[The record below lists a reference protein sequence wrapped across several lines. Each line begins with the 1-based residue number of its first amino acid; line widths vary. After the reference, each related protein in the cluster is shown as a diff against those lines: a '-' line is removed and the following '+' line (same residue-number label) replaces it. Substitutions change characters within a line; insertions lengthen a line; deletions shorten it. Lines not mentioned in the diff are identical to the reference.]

1 MKRLAAATFALLLAM
16 APGETMLPFDGNA
29 GWLNGP
35 PLSLTDLHGKVTLV
49 DFWEYTCI
57 NCLRTLP
64 YLREWYQ
71 RYQPYG
77 FTIVGVHSPEFG
89 FSGQRAN
96 VAAALPRLGVTWPVV
111 LDSSFTIWKRY
122 GVNAWPTE
130 FLFDQSGKL
139 VESSSGEGNYQQT
152 ESKIQA
158 LLLAR
163 DPHLK
168 LPHVM
173 ALLPQD
179 SYDKP
184 GAVCYP
190 KTDEVVI
197 AHQGIANAPRFAD
210 PTRDF
215 AYTDAGAHADG
226 NVYLNGYWHRND
238 SGAIS
243 GGAGGYAALRYHA
256 IEVVAVLKPE
266 QGKTIRVALTQ
277 DGAPIPKADAG
288 TDVRYDEHGN
298 SYVAVDA
305 PRAYVL
311 VENAKFGQ
319 HELRLSPDGY
329 GLGIYD
335 VAFESCE
342 VPGAR

>member
-1 MKRLAAATFALLLAM
+1 MPRLILAAFALLLAL
-16 APGETMLPFDGNA
+16 AQGETIRPFDGNA
-29 GWLNGP
+29 GWLNSP
-35 PLSLTDLHGKVTLV
+35 ALTPADLQGKVTLV

-64 YLREWYQ
+64 YLREWYR
-71 RYQPYG
+71 RYKPYG

-89 FSGQRAN
+89 FSGERAN
-96 VAAALPRLGVTWPVV
+96 VTAALPRLGVTWPVV
-111 LDSSFTIWKRY
+111 LDDSFAIWKRY
-122 GVNAWPTE
+122 GVDAWPTE

-163 DPHLK
+163 NPHLK
-168 LPHVM
+168 LPQIM

-179 SYDKP
+179 NYDKP

-190 KTDEVVI
+190 KTGEIVI
-197 AHQGIANAPRFAD
+197 ARQGIANAPRFVD

-215 AYTDAGAHADG
+215 DYSDSGAHADG
-226 NVYLNGYWHRND
+226 AVYLGGYWHRTD
-238 SGAIS
+238 QGAVS
-243 GGAGGYAALRYHA
+243 AGSDGYAALRYHA

-266 QGKTIRVALTQ
+266 PGKTIRVRLTQ
-277 DGAPIPKADAG
+277 DGAPLPKADAG
-288 TDVRYDEHGN
+288 SDVRYDDHGN
-298 SYVAVDA
+298 AYVTVDA

-319 HELRLSPDGY
+319 HELRLMPDGY

-335 VAFESCE
+335 IAFESCE

>member
-1 MKRLAAATFALLLAM
+1 MTRLVAATFALLLAM
-16 APGETMLPFDGNA
+16 SPGETILPFDGNG
-29 GWLNGP
+29 GWFNGP
-35 PLSLTDLHGKVTLV
+35 PLTPADLHGKVTLV

-64 YLREWYQ
+64 YLREWYK
-71 RYQPYG
+71 RYKQYG

-89 FSGQRAN
+89 FSGERGN
-96 VAAALPRLGVTWPVV
+96 VAAAIPRLGVTWPVV
-111 LDSSFTIWKRY
+111 LDDRFAIWKRY

-130 FLFDQSGKL
+130 FLFDQNGKL
-139 VESSSGEGNYQQT
+139 VENSSGEGNYQQT

-158 LLLAR
+158 LLLAQ

-168 LPHVM
+168 LPHLM

-190 KTDEVVI
+190 KTDEIVI
-197 AHQGIANAPRFAD
+197 AHQGVANAPRFAD

-215 AYTDAGAHADG
+215 PYTDSGSHRDG
-226 NVYLNGYWHRND
+226 NVYLSGYWHRTD
-238 SGAIS
+238 SGVVS
-243 GGAGGYAALRYHA
+243 AGSNGYAALQYHA
-256 IEVVAVLKPE
+256 IEVVAVLRPE
-266 QGKTIRVALTQ
+266 QGKAVRAVVTQ
-277 DGAPIPKADAG
+277 DGAPVAKTDAG
-288 TDVRYDEHGN
+288 SDIRYDDHGN
-298 SYVAVDA
+298 SVVTVDE

-311 VENAKFGQ
+311 VENAKFGP
-319 HELRLSPDGY
+319 HELRISPDGY

>member
-1 MKRLAAATFALLLAM
+1 MSRLTVAAFALLLAV
-16 APGETMLPFDGNA
+16 APGATMLPFDGNA

-35 PLSLTDLHGKVTLV
+35 ALTPADLHGKVTLV

-64 YLREWYQ
+64 YLREWYK
-71 RYQPYG
+71 RYKQYG

-89 FSGQRAN
+89 FSGQREN
-96 VAAALPRLGVTWPVV
+96 VVQALPRLGVTWPIV
-111 LDSSFTIWKRY
+111 LDDGFAIWKRY

-130 FLFDQSGKL
+130 FLFDQNGRL
-139 VESSSGEGNYQQT
+139 VDRTSGEGNYQQT

-158 LLLAR
+158 LLLAQQ
-163 DPHLK
+163 PGLK
-168 LPHVM
+168 LPHIM

-197 AHQGIANAPRFAD
+197 ARQGIANAPRFAD

-215 AYTDAGAHADG
+215 AYTDAGSHNDG
-226 NVYLNGYWHRND
+226 AVYLNGYWHRTD
-238 SGAIS
+238 SGAVS
-243 GGAGGYAALRYHA
+243 GGAGGYAALHYHA
-256 IEVVAVLKPE
+256 IEVVAVLRPE
-266 QGKTIRVALTQ
+266 QGKPVRAVLTQ
-277 DGAPIPKADAG
+277 DGAPIPKTDAG
-288 TDVRYDEHGN
+288 TDVRYDDKGN
-298 SYVAVDA
+298 SYVTVDV

-319 HELRLSPDGY
+319 HELRIIPDGY

-342 VPGAR
+342 VPGAH

>member
-1 MKRLAAATFALLLAM
+1 MRRLAIGAFALLLAL
-16 APGETMLPFDGNA
+16 APGQTMMPFDGNA

-35 PLSLTDLHGKVTLV
+35 PLVPAVLNGKVTLV
-49 DFWEYTCI
+49 DFWEYTCV

-64 YLREWYQ
+64 YLREWYK
-71 RYQPYG
+71 RYKQYG
-77 FTIVGVHSPEFG
+77 FTIVGVHSPEFA
-89 FSGQRAN
+89 FSGERAN

-111 LDSSFTIWKRY
+111 LDDGFAIWKRY

-130 FLFDQSGKL
+130 FLFDQNGKL
-139 VESSSGEGNYQQT
+139 VESTSGEGNYQQT

-158 LLLAR
+158 LLLAQ

-168 LPHVM
+168 LPHIM

-197 AHQGIANAPRFAD
+197 ARQGIANAPHFAD
-210 PTRDF
+210 PTHDF
-215 AYTDAGAHADG
+215 AYTDPGSHVDG
-226 NVYLNGYWHRND
+226 NVYLGGYWHRND

-243 GGAGGYAALRYHA
+243 GGSGGYAALRYHA
-256 IEVVAVLKPE
+256 IEVVAVMRPE
-266 QGKTIRVALTQ
+266 PGKSVRVGVTQ
-277 DGAPIPKADAG
+277 DGAPIAKTDAG
-288 TDVRYDEHGN
+288 TDIRYDERGN
-298 SYVAVDA
+298 SYVTVDE

-319 HELRLSPDGY
+319 HELRISPDGY

>member
-1 MKRLAAATFALLLAM
+1 MKFLVAGTFALLLALS
-16 APGETMLPFDGNA
+16 PGATILPFDGNA

-35 PLSLTDLHGKVTLV
+35 VLTPADLHGKVTLV

-64 YLREWYQ
+64 YLREWYK
-71 RYQPYG
+71 RYKPYG

-89 FSGQRAN
+89 FSGERAN
-96 VAAALPRLGVTWPVV
+96 VAGALPRLGVTWPVV
-111 LDSSFTIWKRY
+111 LDDHFAIWKRY
-122 GVNAWPTE
+122 GVDAWPTE
-130 FLFDQSGKL
+130 FLFDQDGKL
-139 VESSSGEGNYQQT
+139 VENSSGEGNYQQT

-158 LLLAR
+158 LLLSQ
-163 DPHLK
+163 DPQLK

-190 KTDEVVI
+190 KTEEAVI

-210 PTRDF
+210 PLRDF
-215 AYTDAGAHADG
+215 AYTDPGAHADG
-226 NVYLNGYWHRND
+226 AVYLSGYWHRTD
-238 SGAIS
+238 SGAVS
-243 GGAGGYAALRYHA
+243 GGSNGYAALRYHA
-256 IEVVAVLKPE
+256 IEVVAVLRPE
-266 QGKTIRVALTQ
+266 QGKSIRAVVTQ
-277 DGAPIPKADAG
+277 DGAPIAKTDAG
-288 TDVRYDEHGN
+288 TDIRYDERGN
-298 SYVAVDA
+298 SYVTVDA

-319 HELRLSPDGY
+319 HELRVAPDGY
-329 GLGIYD
+329 GLGVYD
-335 VAFESCE
+335 IAFESCE

>member
-1 MKRLAAATFALLLAM
+1 MAVAAFALLLALS
-16 APGETMLPFDGNA
+16 PGQPILPFDGNA
-29 GWLNGP
+29 GWLNSP
-35 PLSLTDLHGKVTLV
+35 PLAPAELHGKVTLV
-49 DFWEYTCI
+49 DFWEYTCV

-64 YLREWYQ
+64 YLREWYK
-71 RYQPYG
+71 RYKQYG
-77 FTIVGVHSPEFG
+77 FTIVGVHSPEFA
-89 FSGQRAN
+89 FSGERAN
-96 VAAALPRLGVTWPVV
+96 VTAALPRLGVTWPVV
-111 LDSSFTIWKRY
+111 LDDSFAIWKRY

-139 VESSSGEGNYQQT
+139 VESTSGEGNYQQT

-158 LLLAR
+158 LLVAQ
-163 DPHLK
+163 DPHVK

-215 AYTDAGAHADG
+215 AYTDPGAHADG
-226 NVYLNGYWHRND
+226 NVYLGGYWHRND
-238 SGAIS
+238 SGAVS
-243 GGAGGYAALRYHA
+243 GGSNGYAALRYHA
-256 IEVVAVLKPE
+256 IEVVAVMRPE
-266 QGKTIRVALTQ
+266 PGKTVRVVVTQ
-277 DGAPIPKADAG
+277 DGAPIAKTDAG
-288 TDVRYDEHGN
+288 SDVRYDERGN
-298 SYVAVDA
+298 SYVTVDE
-305 PRAYVL
+305 PRAYAL
-311 VENAKFGQ
+311 IENAKFGQ
-319 HELRLSPDGY
+319 HELRISPDGY